1 MANFIA
7 NLLQHPLTK
16 GANLDDPKTTSLRL
30 DIIRSKPFL
39 MKIYEEWY
47 NLIKDQYN
55 PDSEVLEI
63 GSGAGFMKDYIL
75 NLITSDLFSIPG
87 VDMVIDAQGIDI
99 SDASLDGIAMTDVLH
114 HIPDCNLFFS
124 EASRVI
130 RPGGKLVMIEPWNT
144 TWSKWVYLHL
154 HHEQFEPSAEDWIIE
169 SSGPLSGANGALPWI
184 IFNRDRKIFT
194 DKYPKLKILN
204 IKPIMPI
211 SYLLSGGISMRS
223 FLPGGVYK
231 PVRYLEKRLKES
243 SWAMFAVIA
252 LSRQK

>member
-1 MANFIA
+1 
-7 NLLQHPLTK
+7 
-16 GANLDDPKTTSLRL
+16 
-30 DIIRSKPFL
+30 
-39 MKIYEEWY
+39 
-47 NLIKDQYN
+47 
-55 PDSEVLEI
+55 
-63 GSGAGFMKDYIL
+63 MKDYIL

>member
-16 GANLDDPKTTSLRL
+16 GANLDDPKTTFLRL

-87 VDMVIDAQGIDI
+87 VDMAIDAQGIDI
-99 SDASLDGIAMTDVLH
+99 SDAS
-114 HIPDCNLFFS
+114 
-124 EASRVI
+124 R
-130 RPGGKLVMIEPWNT
+130 
-144 TWSKWVYLHL
+144 
-154 HHEQFEPSAEDWIIE
+154 
-169 SSGPLSGANGALPWI
+169 
-184 IFNRDRKIFT
+184 
-194 DKYPKLKILN
+194 
-204 IKPIMPI
+204 
-211 SYLLSGGISMRS
+211 
-223 FLPGGVYK
+223 
-231 PVRYLEKRLKES
+231 RLK
-243 SWAMFAVIA
+243 F
-252 LSRQK
+252 K